1 MLVDII
7 ELRHNVENVDNFVD
21 KMKGGVNMEDLVKV
35 QCILESGYNDTDLGE
50 YIEYNQIYFVSEER
64 ANLLKDKKAV
74 IILKDDIEEIEK
86 PKKRNRRRI

>member
-1 MLVDII
+1 M
-7 ELRHNVENVDNFVD
+7 DN
-21 KMKGGVNMEDLVKV
+21 LVKV

-74 IILKDDIEEIEK
+74 IIIKNDKEEIEK
-86 PKKRNRRRI
+86 PKRRNRKII